1 MDHKMKTAIII
12 YTFRGD
18 AACLGACL
26 ASLDRLRAQGHD
38 LAVLV
43 ADDARNPLPYPPAGV
58 DYIRTDFERRG
69 NLNGRVCV
77 AGMLSLMHAHA
88 VQSGADCLVKLDCDT
103 VINSLDWIDLTQT
116 MSGWQLAPDKDY
128 CSGMCYAIRAEA
140 LEDIHAWAVAHNNL
154 LAYNVPEDIG
164 MGLVCHAVDG
174 GMRLHQVYE
183 DGKRACGY
191 IYNGQ
196 PDESGAV
203 VERPA
208 WGAYESM
215 EVVTFGNRNYIHA
228 SVPDKRDYASCV
240 MRAYLDYLGAKESR
254 LLQE

>member
-1 MDHKMKTAIII
+1 MKTAIII

-26 ASLDRLRAQGHD
+26 TALDRLRGQGHD

-77 AGMLSLMHAHA
+77 SSMLQLMHAHA

-103 VINSLDWIDLTQT
+103 VVNSLDWIDLTAT
-116 MSGWQLAPDKDY
+116 MSGWQLAEDKDY
-128 CSGMCYAIRAEA
+128 CSGMCYAIRTEA
-140 LEDIHAWAVAHNNL
+140 LEDMHAWAVAHNRL

-164 MGLVCHAVDG
+164 MGLVCNAVGG
-174 GMRLHQVYE
+174 GMRLHPIYGE
-183 DGKRACGY
+183 EKRACGY
-191 IYNGQ
+191 IYNGKA
-196 PDESGAV
+196 DADGSIL
-203 VERPA
+203 ERPD
-208 WGAYESM
+208 WPAYAGM
-215 EVVTFGNRNYIHA
+215 DVVTFGNRNYIDRT
-228 SVPDKRDYASCV
+228 VKDPRDYAARV
-240 MRAYLDYLGAKESR
+240 QRAYVDYVCSLDIRA
-254 LLQE
+254 